1 MLKAVNTILLPK
13 IGIPWLFVQ
22 TTGIHLLICSL
33 VIFLNE
39 DRNNESLEANLVFT
53 KDSWKIWECFM
64 QTSKHGQ
71 EEQPKHNHVEA
82 QAFFQAMSKVVLS
95 DGQSQL

>member
-1 MLKAVNTILLPK
+1 
-13 IGIPWLFVQ
+13 
-22 TTGIHLLICSL
+22 
-33 VIFLNE
+33 
-39 DRNNESLEANLVFT
+39 
-53 KDSWKIWECFM
+53 M